1 MIYINLS
8 TTSLYPNLYEQGE
21 ALAGSQTYTL
31 KFTGIEITQT
41 ITDSQEANVRQ
52 QRFFRF
58 RLPTLTSTKDGYYN
72 FTIEKDG
79 NEIYSELAY
88 IELKSANTY
97 NENTIT
103 NTYAANGTL

>member
-1 MIYINLS
+1 MIYINSS

-21 ALAGSQTYTL
+21 ALTGSQTYTL

-41 ITDSQEANVRQ
+41 ITDSQQANVRKE
-52 QRFFRF
+52 RFFRF
-58 RLPTLTSTKDGYYN
+58 SLPTLTSTKDGYYN